1 MLESTQ
7 SRTSLGRSSRVAGAV
22 VGALTLLF
30 AFGDA
35 TVTPNIE
42 TGPTQYFDMQAG
54 PIEDME
60 RYLDCLLKRL
70 MGIPCEDDGET
81 EDPPSPTEPVGHLA

>member
-22 VGALTLLF
+22 IGSLALLITS
-30 AFGDA
+30 GDP
-35 TVTPNIE
+35 TVTPTIE
-42 TGPTQYFDMQAG
+42 TGQTQYFDMQAG

-70 MGIPCEDDGET
+70 MGIPCEDGGET
-81 EDPPSPTEPVGHLA
+81 EDPPSPTEPVGRLA